1 MPQMACPRCGAVFD
15 SRESFRAHVRRCR
28 GGEGGSGEDPS
39 ADLRCGRCGQLC
51 SSAPALGAHAIAC
64 QGEPPD

>member
-1 MPQMACPRCGAVFD
+1 MPRMACPRCGAVFD

-39 ADLRCGRCGQLC
+39 ADLRCGQPF
-51 SSAPALGAHAIAC
+51 SSAPARGAHVIAC